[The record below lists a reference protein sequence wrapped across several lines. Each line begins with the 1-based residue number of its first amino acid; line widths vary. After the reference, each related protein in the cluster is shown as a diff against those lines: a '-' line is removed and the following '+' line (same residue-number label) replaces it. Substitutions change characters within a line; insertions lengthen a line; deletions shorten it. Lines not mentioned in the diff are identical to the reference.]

1 LFLKTSFNIREL
13 KLEWSP
19 EGLLELSETCI
30 NTSVTVYQHAVALG
44 TYLTICFQKLERV
57 GAKRDTG
64 GIEGANR
71 ITKFNRVRVEF
82 LNAIK
87 YGT

>member
-1 LFLKTSFNIREL
+1 LFLKSSFNIREL

-19 EGLLELSETCI
+19 EGFLELSETCI

-44 TYLTICFQKLERV
+44 IYLTICFQKFERV
-57 GAKRDTG
+57 GAKHDTCG
-64 GIEGANR
+64 VEGANR

>member
-30 NTSVTVYQHAVALG
+30 NTSVAVYQHVVALR
-44 TYLTICFQKLERV
+44 TYLTIGFQKFERV

-64 GIEGANR
+64 GVEGANR
-71 ITKFNRVRVEF
+71 ITKFNRIRVEF